1 MRLRRLI
8 RGSLVVYFA
17 LLGFALD
24 GQATEITPGAFDTQ
38 AVVSGYIGSGNPS
51 VFEPTLTSYE
61 FSACAICSAPL
72 FPYPI
77 ISANGSAQYGPSFS
91 TATGMGQDA
100 TGIPFQSVIPGS
112 SVTST
117 ATAIPNGLDLSM
129 AWAVDPSLSGF
140 PRFTFQAGVAADA
153 AFSDTIFVNIPSG
166 PSGTFG
172 FAMDPTVTGIS
183 GNPALQVIFSVYP
196 VQGSQLLGGVTFNL
210 ACGPNVIGPDGS
222 PQLCGSTFSQQVV
235 VPITLNTGVG
245 EFVISEELIANGGW
259 TSGFGGP
266 ISGSD
271 AVAGTG
277 YVSIPDAAFGVITSA
292 SGQLYTGPNEGFP
305 ATTPEPC
312 SLVLLGS
319 GIAALGTCGRKRF
332 KRI

>member
-1 MRLRRLI
+1 MRRFI
-8 RGSLVVYFA
+8 RGSLLVHFA
-17 LLGFALD
+17 LLGFVLD
-24 GQATEITPGAFDTQ
+24 GRATEVTPGGFDTQ
-38 AVVSGYIGSGNPS
+38 AVVNGFIGSGNPS
-51 VFEPTLTSYE
+51 SFEPTLTSYE
-61 FSACAICSAPL
+61 FSACAICSAPF

-91 TATGMGQDA
+91 TATGMGQDV
-100 TGIPFQSVIPGS
+100 TGIFFQSVLPGS

-117 ATAIPNGLDLSM
+117 ATAVPNGLDLSM

-140 PRFTFQAGVAADA
+140 PRFAFQANVGADA

-196 VQGSQLLGGVTFNL
+196 VQGSQLLGGATFNL
-210 ACGPNVIGPDGS
+210 ACGPNVIGPGGA
-222 PQLCGSTFSQQVV
+222 PQLCGSTFSQEVV
-235 VPITLNTGVG
+235 VPISLNSGVG

-259 TSGFGGP
+259 TSGFGQP
-266 ISGSD
+266 LSGSN
-271 AVAGTG
+271 VVEGTG
-277 YVSIPDAAFGVITSA
+277 YVSIPDAALGVITSA
-292 SGQLYTGPNEGFP
+292 SGQPYTGPNEGFP
-305 ATTPEPC
+305 ATTPEPS

-319 GIAALGTCGRKRF
+319 GIAGLAARGRKRF
-332 KRI
+332 KRV